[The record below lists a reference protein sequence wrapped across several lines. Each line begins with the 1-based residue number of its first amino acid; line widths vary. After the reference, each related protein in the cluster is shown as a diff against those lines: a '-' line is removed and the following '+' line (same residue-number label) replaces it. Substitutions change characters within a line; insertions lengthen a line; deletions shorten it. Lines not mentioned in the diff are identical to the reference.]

1 MKPYTTHTRIYIITP
16 YTPWCMASR
25 EPLWPHPVQHIRA
38 RAHTHAHTTNP
49 FNLTFQFERCFVIVY
64 LRPQGLLQKRWVAED
79 VRHFSGWEKN
89 CFASIC
95 AFVSPASLLSSLFSC
110 FPSSSVVKPKR
121 RSTLNFDSVCLPR
134 RAFPFLC
141 LCWFMFLD
149 LLCRNIASL
158 PSTAW
163 THTLSFF
170 LYYYYPPCEQ
180 QTHEPGA
187 VGFWCVMPPH
197 R

>member
-110 FPSSSVVKPKR
+110 FPSSHNRNEGQPLISIRFVYRGGHFP
-121 RSTLNFDSVCLPR
+121 SCVCVG
-134 RAFPFLC
+134 LC
-141 LCWFMFLD
+141 FW
-149 LLCRNIASL
+149 I
-158 PSTAW
+158 
-163 THTLSFF
+163 
-170 LYYYYPPCEQ
+170 YYAA
-180 QTHEPGA
+180 T
-187 VGFWCVMPPH
+187 
-197 R
+197 